1 MKFTGINKRL
11 DDSAKKFVCGAVEG
25 FYGRPWS
32 TEQRKLLFS
41 WLKKMGLNTYMY
53 APKDDC
59 KHRAFWRELYSVEE
73 AENMT
78 NLIEAATENNVEFIY
93 AISPGLDI
101 TFSNSKDVQCLK
113 RKLEQVATFG
123 CTGFALLF
131 DDIDTELSE
140 ADRSVFQSFASAQ
153 VSVTNEV
160 YEHLGQPHF
169 YFCPTEYCTSRAV
182 PDMAMSEYLNTI
194 GVKLMPGIDI
204 LWTGAKVVTKKITVS
219 HLMAISNVLRRPPI
233 IWDNIHANDYD
244 PRRIFLGPYDGR
256 SPEIIPYLRGV
267 LTNPNTEFEGNYIAL
282 HTLGQWSKSNSDGL
296 KKDVISDG
304 ERLSPVVS
312 DIKLETE
319 SEFDSTEDLPARLDT
334 RYQPKVALMMALKEW
349 MLELDHNRMPPVA
362 VSPGSTPVP
371 PPNVCIPVAGPPSSP
386 AGIPDAYCSLPGLE
400 ESENNPSYIQPTMNP
415 VNSLVNS
422 TNIVSPEAD
431 SDRPC
436 TVADILGEPMDC
448 ALSDT
453 SSVNSDNHENASLD
467 NLMQVEVVA
476 EELQNKNNGQS
487 SSKICDSKMYYEDLS
502 LLVDLFYLP
511 FEHGTQG
518 VQMLQNLRWVKCNAH
533 VVTQPQKKQPEV
545 AEWMEKADAFLNDV
559 KKVQAMAKRLYEVPN
574 VSLAHTIFPYV
585 WDILGVLETCAAYVA
600 WLRCSNLYKEAF
612 SCGDSEPWVFRGGLQ
627 GEFERLLP
635 TRSACDLYYMQPP
648 EVIIRNQYHYRPYKC
663 SDESAVYQICLQTC
677 DDGMDGTEVF
687 PDMPELIGDRI
698 LGAMTTLS
706 PENCFVVE
714 DDVGVCGYAVGTL
727 SARQLQERAKIAWIP
742 AMKEKYPLV
751 QKDQPSP
758 ADEVIASFHNEQR
771 CIPETVLQKYQS
783 AVRVDFIPNRVVD
796 YSVPKR
802 LLACALN
809 AIKSSGSEGV
819 HVEMNVGDKC
829 MIDHYRRI
837 GFFPITLQPQ
847 DPEDVVYLGRMI

>member
-11 DDSAKKFVCGAVEG
+11 DDSSKKFVCGAVEG

-282 HTLGQWSKSNSDGL
+282 HTLGQWSKSNCDGL
-296 KKDVISDG
+296 KKDIISDG

-319 SEFDSTEDLPARLDT
+319 CEFDTTTEDLPARLDT

-349 MLELDHNRMPPVA
+349 MLELDNNRMPPVA
-362 VSPGSTPVP
+362 VTPVP
-371 PPNVCIPVAGPPSSP
+371 IPPPNNCIPLAGPLSNP
-386 AGIPDAYCSLPGLE
+386 AGIPDVYCSLPGVE
-400 ESENNPSYIQPTMNP
+400 ETENNPSYMQPTMNP
-415 VNSLVNS
+415 VNSLVSSCSNGIPV
-422 TNIVSPEAD
+422 TDTEQ
-431 SDRPC
+431 PC

-448 ALSDT
+448 ALSDDT
-453 SSVNSDNHENASLD
+453 SSVNSDNHEQASLD

-476 EELQNKNNGQS
+476 EDLQNKKGLTA
-487 SSKICDSKMYYEDLS
+487 SKICDNKTYYEDLS

-518 VQMLQNLRWVKCNAH
+518 VKMLQNLRWVKCNAFQ
-533 VVTQPQKKQPEV
+533 VTQAQKKQSEV
-545 AEWMEKADAFLNDV
+545 AEWMENADTFITDV
-559 KKVQAMAKRLYEVPN
+559 KRVQDMAKRLYEVPN

-648 EVIIRNQYHYRPYKC
+648 EVIIRNQYRYRPYSS

-687 PDMPELIGDRI
+687 PDMPGLIGDRI
-698 LGAMTTLS
+698 LGAMTSLS
-706 PENCFVVE
+706 PENCFLVE
-714 DDVGVCGYAVGTL
+714 DDVGVCGYAVAAL
-727 SARQLQERAKIAWIP
+727 SARQLQERAKLAWIP

-751 QKDQPSP
+751 QKEQPSP
-758 ADEVIASFHNEQR
+758 ADEVISSFHNEQR
-771 CIPETVLQKYQS
+771 NIPETVLQKYQS
-783 AVRVDFIPNRVVD
+783 VVRVDFIPSRVVD

-809 AIKSSGSEGV
+809 AIKSGGSEGV

-847 DPEDVVYLGRMI
+847 DPEDVVYLGRII